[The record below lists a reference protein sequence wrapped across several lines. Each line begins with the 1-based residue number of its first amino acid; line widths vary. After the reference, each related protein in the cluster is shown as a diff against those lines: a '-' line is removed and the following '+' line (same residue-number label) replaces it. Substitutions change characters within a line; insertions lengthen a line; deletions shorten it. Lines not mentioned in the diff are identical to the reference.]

1 MKSTVAV
8 LIAGIVLMAGARGM
22 GYVASTPESE
32 DLSQVAASHASIQA
46 YSQAVITLKEP
57 KSGMLFYVESNGRR
71 LVAFLKD
78 GSVAWSVD
86 VLADAKI
93 NPARGAPV
101 IRDLKLIDG
110 ALSVTCG
117 RSDYAKVQLKT
128 GKTEYL
134 GND

>member
-1 MKSTVAV
+1 MKSTIPV
-8 LIAGIVLMAGARGM
+8 LTAAAILMATVIGT
-22 GYVASTPESE
+22 GYGTSTPEKE
-32 DLSQVAASHASIQA
+32 EHSQIGASHASIQA
-46 YSQAVITLKEP
+46 YPQAVVTLKEP

-71 LVAFLKD
+71 LVAFEKD
-78 GSVAWSVD
+78 GNVAWSVD
-86 VLADAKI
+86 VLAEAKVK
-93 NPARGAPV
+93 PARGAPV

-117 RSDYAKVQLKT
+117 RSDYARVQPKT